1 MKFQNKS
8 KAHEDFDISST
19 WILTYSD
26 MVTIILIFFIIF
38 FVTSANENSVL
49 YQVKQ
54 ELGSRVDQLQS
65 EKLEIEGDYQSLT
78 EENQMLEEQN
88 INLAQELF
96 QLKNIE
102 EDMNTSNE
110 EFIQYL
116 RDNQLIDD
124 VYVIQNEDGL
134 LIRFKDSILFDSGQA
149 ILTGEGN
156 IILDK
161 IADKIKDIDNKIRV
175 EGFTDNQPI
184 NTEKFPSNWELS
196 AARAISVMR
205 YFIEKENIEES
216 RFSFTGWGEY
226 KPIASNDTEEGK
238 SKNRR
243 IEITILK

>member
-1 MKFQNKS
+1 MRFQNKS

-38 FVTSANENSVL
+38 FVTSASENSVL

-65 EKLEIEGDYQSLT
+65 EKLKIEDDYQSLT

-116 RDNQLIDD
+116 RDNQLIND

-134 LIRFKDSILFDSGQA
+134 LIRFKDSILFGSGQA
-149 ILTGEGN
+149 ILTDEGN